1 MEREEYEKMLK
12 INEYDKKQVEELD
25 NMIKSLRDKR

>member
-12 INEYDKKQVEELD
+12 RNEYDKKQVQELD
-25 NMIKSLRDKR
+25 NMIKALRDKR